1 MFLICSLH
9 VPITFYNITIG
20 DSMKNKIP
28 YLSLEKSLIADII
41 NLFII
46 GMSLVLYG
54 LVTFC
59 F

>member
-1 MFLICSLH
+1 
-9 VPITFYNITIG
+9 
-20 DSMKNKIP
+20 MKNKKP
-28 YLSLEKSLIADII
+28 FLALEKSLVADIV
-41 NLFII
+41 NLIII

>member
-1 MFLICSLH
+1 
-9 VPITFYNITIG
+9 
-20 DSMKNKIP
+20 MKNKPPFLNI
-28 YLSLEKSLIADII
+28 EKSILVDII
-41 NLFII
+41 NLLII

>member
-1 MFLICSLH
+1 
-9 VPITFYNITIG
+9 
-20 DSMKNKIP
+20 MKKKLP
-28 YLSLEKSLIADII
+28 YFSLEKSLIADIV

-46 GMSLVLYG
+46 GMSLILYG

>member
-1 MFLICSLH
+1 
-9 VPITFYNITIG
+9 
-20 DSMKNKIP
+20 MKNKIP
-28 YLSLEKSLIADII
+28 YLSLEKKSLIADIV

-54 LVTFC
+54 VVTFC

>member
-1 MFLICSLH
+1 
-9 VPITFYNITIG
+9 
-20 DSMKNKIP
+20 MKNK
-28 YLSLEKSLIADII
+28 LNLLHKGKSLIADVI
-41 NLFII
+41 NLLII

>member
-1 MFLICSLH
+1 
-9 VPITFYNITIG
+9 
-20 DSMKNKIP
+20 MKKKIP
-28 YLSLEKSLIADII
+28 YLSLEKSPIADIV

>member
-1 MFLICSLH
+1 
-9 VPITFYNITIG
+9 
-20 DSMKNKIP
+20 MKNKIL
-28 YLSLEKSLIADII
+28 YLSLGKSLIADII

-46 GMSLVLYG
+46 GMSLVLFG

>member
-1 MFLICSLH
+1 
-9 VPITFYNITIG
+9 
-20 DSMKNKIP
+20 MKNK
-28 YLSLEKSLIADII
+28 LNFLHRGKSLIADVI
-41 NLFII
+41 NLLII

>member
-1 MFLICSLH
+1 
-9 VPITFYNITIG
+9 
-20 DSMKNKIP
+20 MKNKRP
-28 YLSLEKSLIADII
+28 FLSLEKGLIADII
-41 NLFII
+41 NIFII

>member
-1 MFLICSLH
+1 
-9 VPITFYNITIG
+9 
-20 DSMKNKIP
+20 MKKKID
-28 YLSLEKSLIADII
+28 YLSLEKSLIGDII

-46 GMSLVLYG
+46 GMSLILYG

>member
-1 MFLICSLH
+1 
-9 VPITFYNITIG
+9 
-20 DSMKNKIP
+20 MKNKIP
-28 YLSLEKSLIADII
+28 YLSLEKSLLADIV

-46 GMSLVLYG
+46 GTSLVLYG

>member
-1 MFLICSLH
+1 
-9 VPITFYNITIG
+9 
-20 DSMKNKIP
+20 MKNKL
-28 YLSLEKSLIADII
+28 YFLYKEQSLIADVV
-41 NLFII
+41 NLLLI